1 MARFTAAE
9 TDGLF
14 DKPTRAFSK
23 MLDWVNRERLAQT

>member
-1 MARFTAAE
+1 MITAAE
-9 TDGLF
+9 TDEFF